1 MVAHASGFAAGRR
14 RGAAPPDIAPAQPDR
29 AICRLRHNV
38 AGWIWRRAGL
48 CPPRHRR
55 KVQMDDGGRVQRN
68 LRAVPFPAGPQ
79 HRQSVDGVRVALP
92 RNSRRHRGLC
102 RAARPSRR
110 SRDDSRRALCPFRR
124 NRGAAAHPRGRVQR
138 GGRPADSDSLQDDD
152 AAGQKARSCRAC
164 AAGRGVRRDR
174 AVPVA
179 AADRA
184 AGGDPDQHR
193 NLYRLAPKACRM
205 NEGGNPIWTLAWT
218 FGLMSLFAVGGA
230 NAAIPEVHRVAVE
243 VHHWLTD
250 KQFADVYAISQLS
263 PGPNVLIVTL
273 IGYSVAGVAGG
284 LVATLAMCV
293 PTAVLAYYVSRLLAR
308 SSQSRWPAILQ
319 AALVPLSIGLMTAS
333 GLVVALAA
341 DRTWVAAL
349 VTVAAAGLA
358 FATRVNPLWL
368 LLAGGVLGF
377 VGVIG

>member
-1 MVAHASGFAAGRR
+1 
-14 RGAAPPDIAPAQPDR
+14 
-29 AICRLRHNV
+29 
-38 AGWIWRRAGL
+38 
-48 CPPRHRR
+48 
-55 KVQMDDGGRVQRN
+55 
-68 LRAVPFPAGPQ
+68 
-79 HRQSVDGVRVALP
+79 
-92 RNSRRHRGLC
+92 
-102 RAARPSRR
+102 
-110 SRDDSRRALCPFRR
+110 
-124 NRGAAAHPRGRVQR
+124 
-138 GGRPADSDSLQDDD
+138 
-152 AAGQKARSCRAC
+152 
-164 AAGRGVRRDR
+164 
-174 AVPVA
+174 
-179 AADRA
+179 
-184 AGGDPDQHR
+184 
-193 NLYRLAPKACRM
+193 M

-230 NAAIPEVHRVAVE
+230 NAAITEVHRVAVE
-243 VHHWLTD
+243 IHHWLTD

-273 IGYSVAGVAGG
+273 IGYAVAGVAGG

-333 GLVVALAA
+333 GLVVARAA

-377 VGVIG
+377 AGVIG